1 MNNSPVFEVFCFIC
15 EKCDKICFEETHNI
29 HLFQV
34 VFISTNSCIADID
47 ILNALNWTSGLDKIW
62 SENHVADPTLLWQ
75 FFGSKTGIFRNYPGK
90 FCSTDISWIF
100 EQFDIISFTLSKYF
114 RKGGAAAKNVNI
126 FHPWLVPSIVFV
138 PGKEIVTL
146 VNFRS
151 TSLPYVVF
159 SEQVESKQSGGPVWC
174 TQTSMVHTGR

>member
-1 MNNSPVFEVFCFIC
+1 MTKYVLM
-15 EKCDKICFEETHNI
+15 KRTNI
-29 HLFQV
+29 HPFQV

-62 SENHVADPTLLWQ
+62 SENHAADPTLLWQ

-126 FHPWLVPSIVFV
+126 FHP
-138 PGKEIVTL
+138 
-146 VNFRS
+146 
-151 TSLPYVVF
+151 
-159 SEQVESKQSGGPVWC
+159 
-174 TQTSMVHTGR
+174 